1 MKNQYVGDVG
11 DYGKYGL
18 LRYISNKGI
27 HIGVNWYLTED
38 DDSNDGKFISYLS
51 KESERKYDGELYDF
65 LRTNWGKIFTEE
77 YIKGKNVSNQ
87 IVGNQ
92 IITLFRNKEQR
103 IQELK

>member
-38 DDSNDGKFISYLS
+38 DGSNDGKFISYLS

-65 LRTNWGKIFTEE
+65 LKEIIEKE
-77 YIKGKNVSNQ
+77 KN
-87 IVGNQ
+87 
-92 IITLFRNKEQR
+92 LFIWWNREIYYLEKFILMKN
-103 IQELK
+103 